1 MNSKAVT
8 MYECPISGKLFKSQR
23 GADNHAAKLLK
34 EKEEQAKRAELD
46 KLTAAKKLEQKDYIR
61 LNLRNVADLSAMIKE
76 KAKEFWGVEADLT
89 INVRFSR
96 SVPNSHG
103 APIGERTNW
112 SGRDK
117 NYPTVFPGWSGQIS
131 GKVVVP
137 KNLWTN
143 FKPSA
148 NEWLF
153 GWGGFKGFHTSAG
166 CGGDTEGKYPID
178 IGFYFFLQD
187 FPLLLA
193 QYKEYVQNLKI
204 RADYMDA
211 SEIHDN
217 RREHHLNTH
226 PDTIKIEQEI
236 EILRRKLVEVRGV
249 LNKEYLDANPRP
261 TAQYTPNLPD
271 LEKNFGKL
279 SSMY

>member
-46 KLTAAKKLEQKDYIR
+46 KLTAAKKLEQKYYIR

-76 KAKEFWGVEADLT
+76 KAKEFWGVEADLKFD
-89 INVRFSR
+89 VYFSIGV
-96 SVPNSHG
+96 SNSHG
-103 APIGERTNW
+103 APIGEQCNW

-117 NYPTVFPGWSGQIS
+117 TRPTSLPGWSGRVS
-131 GKVVVP
+131 GKVVIP
-137 KNLWTN
+137 KSLWTN

-153 GWGGFKGFHTSAG
+153 GWSGFKGFHTSGG
-166 CGGDTEGKYPID
+166 CGGDSEGKYPID
-178 IGFYFFLQD
+178 IGFYFFLRD

-193 QYKEYVQNLKI
+193 QYEEYAQNLKI
-204 RADYMDA
+204 RADYIDA
-211 SEIHDN
+211 SEVHDN
-217 RREHHLNTH
+217 KREHYLNTH
-226 PDTIKIEQEI
+226 PDTIKLEQEI
-236 EILRRKLVEVRGV
+236 EILRRKLVEVRGA
-249 LNKEYLDANPRP
+249 LNQGYLDANPRP

-271 LEKNFGKL
+271 LQKNFGSL
-279 SSMY
+279 SLY